1 MKVKD
6 GIIGLVVGDALGVPV
21 EFTSRSEL
29 EENPVTRMEGNGM
42 YNQPAGTWSDD
53 TSMTLATMTS
63 IINKKG
69 IDYDDIMDE
78 FIEWYINSKYTNSD
92 DGRFDIGITTINALN
107 NYRNGAQALESGCD
121 GERENGNGSLMRIL
135 PLAYIKDIDYETIEN
150 VSGVTHA
157 HKRSKIACVLYV
169 EIAKSMLENDDL
181 TIEEH
186 INSACDKIKEYYKGS
201 EELKHFQKIFDN
213 DLDDING
220 KGYVIYTFECVVH
233 CLLTTDNYMA
243 AVLKAVNIGED
254 TDTNAAICG
263 GLAGI
268 YYGFDSI
275 PVDWTN
281 QINRIDYLLSLCE
294 EYEAFC
300 DES

>member
-53 TSMTLATMTS
+53 TSMTLTTMTS

-233 CLLTTDNYMA
+233 CLLTTDNYMD